1 MISFL
6 SRVVRRQQPVVN
18 AAAPARRD
26 TRQPL
31 EELLN
36 KDVTP
41 WNLSRHDGYQ
51 FMAAPMLGNQEN
63 NAVDIDG
70 GGPTR
75 GRGAAAAAGGQR
87 AERAAINHS
96 SLAVAPQMS
105 KCRSLSPFSRS
116 VCRLAGKVS
125 PPEDGQV
132 TH

>member
-6 SRVVRRQQPVVN
+6 FRVVRRQQPVVS

-51 FMAAPMLGNQEN
+51 FMAAPTLGNREN

-70 GGPTR
+70 GGATWL
-75 GRGAAAAAGGQR
+75 GGGGAAAGGQR

-105 KCRSLSPFSRS
+105 RRRRFRGQC
-116 VCRLAGKVS
+116 VVW
-125 PPEDGQV
+125 PERCDHLR
-132 TH
+132 TAR